1 MSEVKIFR
9 VTGLAL
15 FGHDK
20 YPEWRKFVVDV
31 RALKPEHAVE
41 HVYSVLGGRHKLK
54 RGNIKIIDVKEISP
68 EETKDHF
75 IRDLS
80 KIEGFEIGSRKS

>member
-1 MSEVKIFR
+1 MSEVKIYR

-20 YPEWRKFVVDV
+20 YPEWRKFSIEV
-31 RALKPEHAVE
+31 RALRPEHVLE

-54 RGNIKIIDVKEISP
+54 RKNIKILSIEEIPVDKVSDRLIKEIMRH
-68 EETKDHF
+68 EV
-75 IRDLS
+75 
-80 KIEGFEIGSRKS
+80 IEIVGRQV